1 MKRNSILLL
10 LMVVL
15 LSVRAGAQI
24 TTYSRTVL
32 TGQAYNSISSGTVV
46 SDADFTTTP
55 GDDNDGAFTLTLP
68 FTFTY
73 AGTGYTTVTFCT
85 NGWIAFNDQ
94 TSVIA
99 TNNGNVSSD
108 LFTSSDPKLVLAP
121 WFGDINA
128 NFDNSSPGIMQY
140 GSIGT
145 DVYAFEWFQ
154 ASGDGANESSTNLV
168 SFMVKLYGPG
178 SSSPGRIEFC
188 YGAASDPGNIVLGNG
203 NGDWTIGIK
212 DATGGSRHFIN
223 ALDNSFTSTAT
234 VTAFPDSGT
243 VYQFDPPPACT
254 GTPTPG
260 ALTTTNA
267 VVCSSDN
274 FTLSMTNVIME
285 GDLTYQWEKNT
296 GSGWSAI
303 SSNGTNET
311 YTGTQSASAWYRL
324 AVTCGNSSNTGY
336 SDSIYVSHFSSCYC
350 HPTTSNGCQY
360 GDRLDEVKLN
370 TLDNLSTCSDN
381 NQSTDY
387 GATAGITTLG
397 LGRTY
402 TMLTNVGDGGD
413 EYVSAWIDFD
423 HSGTFDASEYFFIG
437 SGDDSAPI
445 SSDITIP
452 TSATLGYTKMRVRV
466 RWDNE
471 PTDAC
476 SNRYGYGETEDYDVN
491 IACLAP
497 LADPLAANNYV
508 CPGDAAV
515 FTAKGIGAG
524 ITYKWQESQD
534 GGATWHMLADAGDYS
549 GTATNELT
557 VANASTYATYQYR
570 VIVYSSCNP
579 DSTFSNASILSINA
593 TPVIGTDPVDAAVCA
608 THDIS
613 FTAAATGG
621 IITYQWQVSTDGG
634 TTWTDLSDNARY
646 SGTTSDQL
654 DITGARNGMNGNQ
667 YRVVADNGCFSANS
681 AVATLTVNPLPKIT
695 TDPSS
700 TLICPNGNATFTAA
714 ASGVG
719 LSYQWQVN
727 DGNGWANL
735 SNDPTYSN
743 VTTTTLNITNA
754 QYAIDGYSYRMVA
767 TSSVC
772 APTVRSAAATLSV
785 GTNINIT
792 QQPVTSR
799 ICANTST
806 TFSTDAVSSNV
817 TYQWQES
824 TDNAATWHN
833 VTNTGVYSGAT
844 TNTLAITSAP
854 LSMNAYLYRCVIS
867 SDCNSGVYSDAAFL
881 IVYDYPAITG
891 NPSDVSLCDGQVTPS
906 TAIFSISATGSN
918 LTYQWEESTDN
929 GSTWS
934 ALSNNS
940 MYALVTTSN
949 LRITNPI
956 PSQDGNQYRC
966 VVSGTCSP
974 SVAST
979 AATMHVTT
987 RPAVTAQPTDQF
999 ICPGDNAVF
1008 TFTAVGNGAAYQW
1021 QINTGSGYTNLS
1033 NNTTYSGVT
1042 TNTLTVTAPTT
1053 SDNNTNY
1060 RCIVSGTCSPDVMTN
1075 AVRHFVSTAP
1085 TITGQPVDVNGC
1097 ETGTA
1102 TFYVNAGAITPL
1114 GYPNYQWEESVDN
1127 GVTWHTLSNGPN
1139 YTGTNASSLNVH
1151 NVTPTMDNNLYRCE
1165 VSTTCGSP
1173 VMSNPGKL
1181 TVIFLP
1187 RVGLQP
1193 ANQTICPGTR
1203 INFAITGSGTHINY
1217 QWQVDDG
1224 SGYVDISSSDP
1235 AYIGN
1240 HSATLILPSPVTTM
1254 DNNKYRCVITGDCTP
1269 PAISRPALLKV
1280 HNPVTIVSQTIKDTV
1295 CENNDKRIGVYA
1307 RGNSLIYQWQVQTSP
1322 GVYKDLLN
1330 IPPYSGA
1337 NTDTLRIS
1345 SAPASISDNLYRC
1358 MITENILCNL
1368 KFYSNDIPVHVDAA
1382 PITTPATTTVGF
1394 FSSVKFSVPNVG
1406 TSFQWQE
1413 NANNTGF
1420 TDITDANRFDGINTN
1435 ELTIKNVGFDMTG
1448 NQYRC
1453 VVDGICAASMASVPG
1468 TLIVDPSLSVNKVA
1482 SASDLSMKVYPNPL
1496 SGTQLNISFNK
1507 ALKGTTNVRVLDK
1520 LGNLVYQGTLTPGQA
1535 NNASIELEAI
1545 AAGVYMLQVTNDN
1558 DHFNQTVSFTKQ

>member
-1 MKRNSILLL
+1 
-10 LMVVL
+10 MVVL

-32 TGQAYNSISSGTVV
+32 TGQAYNSISSGTAIA
-46 SDADFTTTP
+46 DADITAGS
-55 GDDNDGAFTLTLP
+55 GDDDDGALTLTLP

-94 TSVIA
+94 TSVMA
-99 TNNGNVSSD
+99 TNNGNISSD
-108 LFTSSDPKLVLAP
+108 LFTSNDPKLVLAP
-121 WFGDINA
+121 WFGDISA
-128 NFDNSSPGIMQY
+128 NFDRSSPGIMQY
-140 GSIGT
+140 GSVGT
-145 DVYAFEWFQ
+145 DVYAFEWYQ
-154 ASGDGANESSTNLV
+154 ASGDGYSRSSSNLI
-168 SFMVKLYGPG
+168 SFMVKLYGP
-178 SSSPGRIEFC
+178 SSSNPGRIEFC
-188 YGAASDPGNIVLGNG
+188 YGAATDPSNIVLGNG
-203 NGDWTIGIK
+203 NGNWTIGIK

-274 FTLSMTNVIME
+274 FTLSMANVIME

-303 SSNGTNET
+303 SSNGTNES

-350 HPTTSNGCQY
+350 HPTTSNGCSGSDY
-360 GDRLDEVKLN
+360 LSEVQLN
-370 TLDNLSTCSDN
+370 TLDNLSDCSAN

-402 TMLTNVGDGGD
+402 TMTTNVGTGTD
-413 EYVSAWIDFD
+413 YVSAWIDFD
-423 HSGTFDASEYFFIG
+423 HSGSFDAGEYFFIG
-437 SGDDSAPI
+437 SGDETAPI

-466 RWDNE
+466 RYNNE

-476 SNRYGYGETEDYDVN
+476 SNRYSWGETEDYDVN

-534 GGATWHMLADAGDYS
+534 GGATWQMLADAGDYS

-557 VANASTYATYQYR
+557 VANASTYNTYQYR
-570 VIVYSSCNP
+570 AVVYSSCNP

-593 TPVIGTDPVDAAVCA
+593 TPVIGTDPTDVTVCA
-608 THDIS
+608 TDNAS

-621 IITYQWQVSTDGG
+621 IITYQWQESQDGG
-634 TTWTDLSDNARY
+634 TTWTDLSDDATYN
-646 SGTTSDQL
+646 GVTTGQL
-654 DITGARNGMNGNQ
+654 DITGTTDAMNGYQ
-667 YRVVADNGCFSANS
+667 YRVVADNSCFTANS

-695 TDPSS
+695 ADPA
-700 TLICPNGNATFTAA
+700 TTTICPNASTSLTAT
-714 ASGVG
+714 ASGLG
-719 LSYQWQVN
+719 LSYQWQIDDGSGWVN
-727 DGNGWANL
+727 LAN
-735 SNDPTYSN
+735 NTTYSN
-743 VTTTTLNITNA
+743 VTTNTLTITNA
-754 QYAIDGYSYRMVA
+754 PYTFSGYKYRMIA

-772 APTVRSAAATLSV
+772 APPAESADATLYV
-785 GTNINIT
+785 TNDINIAL
-792 QQPVTSR
+792 QPGNTNV
-799 ICANTST
+799 CANTSAS
-806 TFSTDAVSSNV
+806 FSTNAVSTNV

-824 TDNAATWHN
+824 TDQGATW
-833 VTNTGVYSGAT
+833 TDLSNTGVYSGVT
-844 TNTLAITSAP
+844 TGTLSISAAP
-854 LSMNAYLYRCVIS
+854 LSMNGYWYRCTIAS
-867 SDCNSGVYSDAAFL
+867 SCNTTHSIAAVLGVW
-881 IVYDYPAITG
+881 DYPAITG
-891 NPSDVSLCDGQVTPS
+891 NPSDVTLCDGLVTTS
-906 TAIFSISATGSN
+906 KATFSITATGSN
-918 LTYQWEESTDN
+918 ITYQWEESTDN
-929 GSTWS
+929 GSTWT
-934 ALSNNS
+934 ALSSSS
-940 MYALVTTSN
+940 MYVGVNTN
-949 LRITNPI
+949 LLWIWNPT
-956 PSQDGNQYRC
+956 PSQNGNLYHC
-966 VVSGTCSP
+966 VVSGSCSP
-974 SVAST
+974 TVTST
-979 AATMHVTT
+979 DAKMNVNT
-987 RPAVTAQPTDQF
+987 RPAITAQPANQF
-999 ICPGDNAVF
+999 ICAGDDATF
-1008 TFTAVGNGAAYQW
+1008 TFTAVGTGISYQW
-1021 QINTGSGYTNLS
+1021 QIFNGSAYTNLS
-1033 NNTTYSGVT
+1033 NNATFSGVT
-1042 TNTLTVTAPTT
+1042 TNTLTVTGATT
-1053 SDNNTNY
+1053 SNNNDRY
-1060 RCIVSGTCSPDVMTN
+1060 RCVVSGICSPDVYTTE
-1075 AVRHFVSTAP
+1075 VRHFVSTPP
-1085 TITGQPVDVNGC
+1085 TITGQPVNVNGC

-1102 TFYVNAGAITPL
+1102 IFYVNAGAITPS
-1114 GYPNYQWEESVDN
+1114 GSPNYQWEESVDN
-1127 GVTWHTLSNGPN
+1127 GLTWHTLSNGPN
-1139 YTGTNASSLNVH
+1139 YTGTTASSLNVH

-1165 VSTTCGSP
+1165 VSTTCGTP

-1181 TVIFLP
+1181 TVYFLP

-1203 INFAITGSGTHINY
+1203 INFAITGTGTHINY

-1254 DNNKYRCVITGDCTP
+1254 DNNKYRCVVTGDCTP

-1322 GVYKDLLN
+1322 GVYKDLVN

-1420 TDITDANRFDGINTN
+1420 TDITDVNRFDGINTN